1 MPIASGATCCGDATV
16 SDSPGRAASAASL
29 LDAIGL
35 RIRDCTLCV
44 LSETRNRTVPGEGSA
59 TAEVM
64 FIGEG
69 PGREEDEQGRPFV
82 GRAGKLLDELIAS
95 IGMRREDVY
104 ILNMVKCRPP
114 GNRNPDAGEMSACS
128 GYLDEQLAIVDPVL
142 LVTLGAVPLTR
153 FAPGGRV
160 SAVRGQIMEYEGR
173 ALLPTYHPAYALRNS
188 SALPTM
194 RSDFRRIPEGL
205 LAGIRMRLSGDSAG
219 KSVSGVGEAGSHGE
233 RVASEGGSDDWP
245 PSFGAESERDQGSL
259 M

>member
-1 MPIASGATCCGDATV
+1 MGVTLSQSAGDSASVVA
-16 SDSPGRAASAASL
+16 L
-29 LDAIGL
+29 LEAIGA
-35 RIRDCTLCV
+35 RVRECRLCS
-44 LSETRNRTVPGEGSA
+44 LSETRTNAVPGEGTA

-82 GRAGKLLDELIAS
+82 GRAGKLLDELIES

-114 GNRNPDAGEMSACS
+114 GNRNPEPGEMSACS
-128 GYLDEQLAIVDPVL
+128 GYLDEQLAAIDPVL

-153 FAPGGRV
+153 FAPDSRI
-160 SAVRGQIMEYEGR
+160 SSVRGKIMSYEGR
-173 ALLPTYHPAYALRNS
+173 ALLPTYHPAYALRNP
-188 SALPTM
+188 SAVPML

-205 LAGIRMRLSGDSAG
+205 LAGIRMRLSGATE
-219 KSVSGVGEAGSHGE
+219 VESGVTAETDTQATDGSE
-233 RVASEGGSDDWP
+233 VWP
-245 PSFGAESERDQGSL
+245 PLSAVDNLRDQGSL

>member
-1 MPIASGATCCGDATV
+1 MTLRESTGGLT
-16 SDSPGRAASAASL
+16 SAASL

-35 RIRDCTLCV
+35 RIRDCTLCG
-44 LSETRNRTVPGEGSA
+44 LSETRKHTVPGEGSA

-69 PGREEDEQGRPFV
+69 PGKDEDEQGRPFV
-82 GRAGKLLDELIAS
+82 GRAGKLLDELISS

-114 GNRNPDAGEMSACS
+114 GNRNPESGEMSACS
-128 GYLDEQLAIVDPVL
+128 GYLDEQLEVVDPVL

-153 FAPGGRV
+153 FAPRSRV
-160 SAVRGQIMEYEGR
+160 SAVRGTIIAYEGR

-188 SALPTM
+188 SALPTL
-194 RSDFRRIPEGL
+194 RSDFQRIPEGL
-205 LAGIRMRLSGDSAG
+205 LAGIRMRLSGE
-219 KSVSGVGEAGSHGE
+219 SVGAAETSGGREASDG
-233 RVASEGGSDDWP
+233 RSDDWP
-245 PSFGAESERDQGSL
+245 PMMGSESQRDQGSL

>member
-1 MPIASGATCCGDATV
+1 
-16 SDSPGRAASAASL
+16 
-29 LDAIGL
+29 
-35 RIRDCTLCV
+35 
-44 LSETRNRTVPGEGSA
+44 
-59 TAEVM
+59 
-64 FIGEG
+64 
-69 PGREEDEQGRPFV
+69 
-82 GRAGKLLDELIAS
+82 
-95 IGMRREDVY
+95 MRREDVY

-128 GYLDEQLAIVDPVL
+128 GYLDEQLAVVDPVL

-188 SALPTM
+188 SALPTL
-194 RSDFRRIPEGL
+194 RSDFQRIPEGL
-205 LAGIRMRLSGDSAG
+205 LAGIRMRLSGVGAG
-219 KSVSGVGEAGSHGE
+219 KSVSGAGEATSQGG

-245 PSFGAESERDQGSL
+245 PSLGAESERDQGSL